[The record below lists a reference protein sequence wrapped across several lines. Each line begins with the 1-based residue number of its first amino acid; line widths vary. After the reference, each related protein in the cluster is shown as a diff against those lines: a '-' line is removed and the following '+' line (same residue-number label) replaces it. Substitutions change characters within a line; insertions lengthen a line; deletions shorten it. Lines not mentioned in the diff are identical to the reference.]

1 VVRWLYVV
9 VIGAVLSGFA
19 FLLLT
24 GQYINDGPVLV
35 SVTGRHGLHEGD
47 VFVIVGW
54 TVSMGALLRRALSSR
69 RHGAA

>member
-24 GQYINDGPVLV
+24 GHYINDGPVLV

-54 TVSMGALLRRALSSR
+54 TVSMAALLRLALSSR
-69 RHGAA
+69 RHGAI

>member
-54 TVSMGALLRRALSSR
+54 TVSMAALLRLALSSR

>member
-19 FLLLT
+19 FLLFT
-24 GQYINDGPVLV
+24 GQYTNDGPVLV
-35 SVTGRHGLHEGD
+35 SVTGGHGLHEGD

-54 TVSMGALLRRALSSR
+54 TVSMAALLRLALSSR